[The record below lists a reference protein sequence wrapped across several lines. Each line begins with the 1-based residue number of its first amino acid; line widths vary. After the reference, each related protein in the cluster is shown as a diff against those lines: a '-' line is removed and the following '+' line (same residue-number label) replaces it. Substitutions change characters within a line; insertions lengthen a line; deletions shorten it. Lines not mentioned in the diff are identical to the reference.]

1 MGIDTRKVIL
11 GLDPCGATTMKD
23 VSPHGDEIISPER
36 QHLNEHS
43 TNNPAGSRH
52 QEPSAPIEC
61 DHSSSSDLDSPIK
74 LEWVYGYDS
83 GIQNGVHSLGRSNE
97 GRKAVFFPASNTG
110 VVHFYADEGGDPT
123 RFASQVLLRGHTNRI
138 SAVAVSQDRKWIATG
153 DIGKESLLVIWNAAE
168 AKQVKI
174 YMNPHPLGITSVD
187 FTPDATL
194 LATLSSP
201 MSEKCILRETNH
213 QIAESEDIPSKSACQ
228 ASGYRD
234 SSPGILATATSDMY
248 QGVAIWNWK
257 EFGNAPLRMAVI
269 AIPDIQHE
277 IRFNQ
282 WDVNELLT
290 SGRRRILFWYWHWD
304 DVSFHFYSPAL
315 QSKTFQQKVGDITT
329 SVFIPQSTKALS
341 GTTDGDVVVWNL
353 SLILDGL
360 SRPDERRAVSILKL
374 RNACVTCLKTFQARW
389 IVSGFS
395 DGAVCFYDPQLRLVR
410 CFEDLNAPVDILRSD
425 PASSHEAHE
434 FCSLAKPTSSAH
446 RQWLHDASRLPNFVL
461 STSKAWILEVFPN
474 NFAHAREHTTK
485 EEYSSDAL
493 KQHLEHSSLV
503 LPSCVVLSYTKCA
516 FSHDSAHLAVAHADN
531 VVCLFRFDHR
541 MGNSQLPE
549 EWAFAGKRRS
559 HYKSICGLTFGH
571 VHGEFPPPH
580 SLPSVVNGH
589 TPVTGAAAVQPSL
602 WRPTQQLL
610 PVASPHLY
618 SGGYPRL
625 FSVGEDRKLV
635 EYDVP
640 NSFEHTGLMQRQSC
654 IIEQRAIPS
663 GCLALPSPVGNTD
676 TEVLVYSSDA
686 KAKIW
691 SANSMSCVKT
701 ASAAMGHNGILQLA
715 VMQEWT
721 EAESPATFSPILIGA
736 CKEQLLGVYQLPLD
750 GYVGQL
756 SMVLEIFLLIA
767 HFLHVHAP
775 TGPSGTASIVERLPG
790 GVTGDLYRIAKE
802 FFYYAQLRSQG
813 EHTTRRRRL
822 GEDVPIEEIPNL
834 LCALGEAPTLLELG
848 NVMSECRGAS
858 GVLHRQRAEGQ
869 IGAAHDTPSKSH
881 SVAFERFLELY
892 LNQRASKAFHHSDI
906 IDAFKQLS
914 KGSDTNEISPEELT
928 RLLLTTHFMCE
939 SAERGGDDR
948 G

>member
-1 MGIDTRKVIL
+1 MKSLLAVGNYADECSNSGWHMHRQDFCPVYGAKNCQPPTCYRFTHGQCSTVL
-11 GLDPCGATTMKD
+11 STGATTMKD

-61 DHSSSSDLDSPIK
+61 DHSSSSDLGSPI

-83 GIQNGVHSLGRSNE
+83 GIQNGVHSLGRSNG

-153 DIGKESLLVIWNAAE
+153 DIGK
-168 AKQVKI
+168 
-174 YMNPHPLGITSVD
+174 
-187 FTPDATL
+187 
-194 LATLSSP
+194 
-201 MSEKCILRETNH
+201 
-213 QIAESEDIPSKSACQ
+213 IAESEDIPSKSACQ

-410 CFEDLNAPVDILRSD
+410 CFEDLNAVRCLLLARCLGYLKLWNTESHTMLSSICFDKLSPTAAAFSPSGRYLAIGFSNGTLKICELRNSESLD
-425 PASSHEAHE
+425 PLATTVGEWGNLVELIGVRESRDGVTHVSH
-434 FCSLAKPTSSAH
+434 
-446 RQWLHDASRLPNFVL
+446 LPNAPF
-461 STSKAWILEVFPN
+461 
-474 NFAHAREHTTK
+474 H
-485 EEYSSDAL
+485 
-493 KQHLEHSSLV
+493 
-503 LPSCVVLSYTKCA
+503 
-516 FSHDSAHLAVAHADN
+516 
-531 VVCLFRFDHR
+531 FDHR

-549 EWAFAGKRRS
+549 EWAFA
-559 HYKSICGLTFGH
+559 
-571 VHGEFPPPH
+571 
-580 SLPSVVNGH
+580 
-589 TPVTGAAAVQPSL
+589 
-602 WRPTQQLL
+602 
-610 PVASPHLY
+610 
-618 SGGYPRL
+618 
-625 FSVGEDRKLV
+625 
-635 EYDVP
+635 
-640 NSFEHTGLMQRQSC
+640 GLMQRQSC

-750 GYVGQL
+750 GDPFKNFNVAAHAGPIIAL
-756 SMVLEIFLLIA
+756 AASAPHAGCTSVFTCGGSDLTIFLLIA

-928 RLLLTTHFMCE
+928 RLLLTKGEVMTE
-939 SAERGGDDR
+939 AELSHCLEVLTGEASLASLCKRSSITADLFTSRVLQMDTTFNKSSSR
-948 G
+948 WTS